1 MSLAADV
8 IHTAVDMNRS
18 GINSGSS
25 GNVSAR
31 HPDGFLITPTGMAYG
46 DLETTDLV
54 LMSLSGA
61 VVGGTRR
68 PSSEWQFHRDI
79 YASRP
84 EFGAI
89 VHVHSRAATALA
101 VASLDG
107 SMARLDRFRRELRAV
122 ARGELALDD
131 FVALALSPAYF
142 GEAGRGRAD
151 RRRHDAVATEAGHRG
166 ARASDSDGNT
176 RSPVVTSDRADPA

>member
-1 MSLAADV
+1 MWHKPLRCDRIFGSR
-8 IHTAVDMNRS
+8 RS
-18 GINSGSS
+18 G
-25 GNVSAR
+25 
-31 HPDGFLITPTGMAYG
+31 
-46 DLETTDLV
+46 ETIHH
-54 LMSLSGA
+54 
-61 VVGGTRR
+61 VVASYDDWLRERTTRT
-68 PSSEWQFHRDI
+68 
-79 YASRP
+79 
-84 EFGAI
+84 
-89 VHVHSRAATALA
+89 RAATALA

-176 RSPVVTSDRADPA
+176 RSPVVTSDRAGVSADTDADAEPPALLALIATLPEEHSEFREELSQRIKERIRKQQARARA